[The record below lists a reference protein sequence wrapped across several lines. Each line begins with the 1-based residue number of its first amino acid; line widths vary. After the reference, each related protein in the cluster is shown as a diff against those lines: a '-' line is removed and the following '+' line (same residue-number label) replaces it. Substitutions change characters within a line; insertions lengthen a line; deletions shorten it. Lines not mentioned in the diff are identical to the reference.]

1 METAHELF
9 IHGLADML
17 SGERQLIDA
26 LKTQADN
33 ASNPQLQKAI
43 SSHRQQTEKQA
54 QRLEQVFKSIGESPE
69 DTECKGIKG
78 LIEEYETF
86 AEQED
91 PADDILDTF
100 TIGAAMKV
108 ETYEIDAYNELINLA
123 RSMRHAKA
131 VKLLQQN
138 LSEEKSTLTKLKGF
152 QKKIKPERTGH
163 EEIDSR
169 RSRSRRAA

>member
-1 METAHELF
+1 MQTAHELF

-26 LKTQADN
+26 LATQAEN
-33 ASNPQLQKAI
+33 ATNPQLKKAVT
-43 SSHRQQTEKQA
+43 SHRTQTEKQA
-54 QRLEQVFKSIGESPE
+54 ERLEQAFKSIGEAPE

-78 LIEEYETF
+78 LIQEYQTF
-86 AEQED
+86 AEEED
-91 PADDILDTF
+91 PSQDILDTF

-108 ETYEIDAYNELINLA
+108 ETYEIDAYNELIDLA
-123 RSMRHAKA
+123 RSMKHSRA

-138 LSEEKSTLTKLKGF
+138 LKEEQATLKKLKGF

-169 RSRSRRAA
+169 RSRTRRAA